1 MKGLTP
7 RQRALYKY
15 LIKHSEEWVFQ
26 VKICTDLAEWYDLEF
41 PFMDFHNTKA
51 RHFLTAD
58 IRALNESDEVEV
70 IILSGVKGVK
80 IATKEEFEY
89 YIKGEISAAI
99 RRLKRAKQKIRKG
112 HLDGQLKFETTEDQ
126 AVIKAFI
133 N

>member
-7 RQRALYKY
+7 RQGALYQY
-15 LIKHSEEWVFQ
+15 LIEHSDKWTFQ
-26 VKICTDLAEWYDLEF
+26 LKICTDLAEWYGLEL
-41 PFMDFHNTKA
+41 PYQDFHNTKA

-58 IRALNESDEVEV
+58 IRALNENDEVEV

-99 RRLKRAKQKIRKG
+99 RRLKRARQKIKKG
-112 HLDGQLKFETTEDQ
+112 HLDGQIKFETTEDQ
-126 AVIKAFI
+126 AVIKSFI
-133 N
+133 S